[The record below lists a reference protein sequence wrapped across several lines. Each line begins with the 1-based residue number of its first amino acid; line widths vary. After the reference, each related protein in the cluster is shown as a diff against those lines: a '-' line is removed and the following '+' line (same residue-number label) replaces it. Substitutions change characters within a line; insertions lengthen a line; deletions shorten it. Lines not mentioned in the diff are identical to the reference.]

1 MAVVLAGTFMV
12 TLDFLIVNVA
22 IPSTQRDLHARP
34 GAIQLIVAGYGIAF
48 ACGLITGG
56 RLGDLFGRRRMFAIG
71 LALFT
76 LASAVCGAAPTTG
89 VLIAGRIVQG
99 AAAALV
105 SPQVLSIIGLAFEG
119 RARAKAFMV
128 YGLVLGLAAVS
139 GQLIGGLLIQANPA
153 GLDWRTCYLV
163 NVPIGIVA
171 LALTPRV
178 VQESRAEHGNRLDP
192 RKQVH
197 VEAKVTPRQCPSS

>member
-1 MAVVLAGTFMV
+1 MPATSTTLTARIPAARSLATPWAAMVVVLAGTFMV
-12 TLDFLIVNVA
+12 TLDFFIVNVA
-22 IPSTQRDLHARP
+22 IPSTQRDLHASP

-99 AAAALV
+99 SRSRGGHGRRRSWSTAWCSASPRSAA
-105 SPQVLSIIGLAFEG
+105 S
-119 RARAKAFMV
+119 
-128 YGLVLGLAAVS
+128 
-139 GQLIGGLLIQANPA
+139 
-153 GLDWRTCYLV
+153 
-163 NVPIGIVA
+163 
-171 LALTPRV
+171 
-178 VQESRAEHGNRLDP
+178 
-192 RKQVH
+192 
-197 VEAKVTPRQCPSS
+197 